1 MTKPSSQYIQ
11 WENPDYC
18 VIKQC
23 FIFCLFHMLWHTL
36 AWGGTGSETS
46 GIHEED
52 HSCGIAIPAK
62 TRKHWKTCQRKKKKN
77 QTARESLPAW
87 FPSQGDLEKHLNV
100 SEVIQTRPADFHS
113 LFSVWVQPSELR
125 CHWGGSYIWLLIS
138 SSDLPTVITYFPITK
153 GCPAVQPTSNCKLK
167 SLILE
172 NN

>member
-1 MTKPSSQYIQ
+1 MRKSRLLCDQAAFHILSFPHALAHPSLRWDWKRNFWNTRGRPFLWYCHPSQNQ
-11 WENPDYC
+11 EALENLP
-18 VIKQC
+18 K
-23 FIFCLFHMLWHTL
+23 
-36 AWGGTGSETS
+36 E
-46 GIHEED
+46 
-52 HSCGIAIPAK
+52 
-62 TRKHWKTCQRKKKKN
+62 KKKN